1 MTLQPRVGCGCA
13 IVAHGRIL
21 LVQRLREPEAGCWG
35 LPGGKVDFLE
45 PVEAAVIRE
54 IREELDIT
62 LRDIRLLCVVDQI
75 DPERGEHWVAPTYT
89 TSRFD
94 GEPRN
99 LEPEKHGGM
108 GWFALNALPRPLTV
122 ATRAAVAALQASA

>member
-13 IVAHGRIL
+13 IVAGGRIL

-45 PVEAAVIRE
+45 PLETAVVRE

-62 LRDIRLLCVVDQI
+62 LRDIRLLCVADQI
-75 DPERGEHWVAPTYT
+75 DPGRGEHWVAPTYT

-108 GWFALNALPRPLTV
+108 GWFPLDALPRPLTV
-122 ATRAAVAALQASA
+122 ATRTAVAALQASA